1 MCLSS
6 RKMESS
12 SAQALFERWF
22 LRHYPEE
29 VRRDYHRAIG
39 TDANPANNPSIAAH
53 LTEAA
58 ELFARNAPA
67 LLGTELTFDGAGV
80 ARLAKALDR
89 DRRDRWLSQSTPE
102 DPTNVF
108 FNAVIHG
115 AIFVGECAVR
125 AHGCRWSARNP
136 LWESRV
142 ERFVRDKE
150 SRKAIG
156 PFSPFQWVLK
166 HLDDREI
173 AESRL
178 ADRFRVHV
186 EFATADVESYPQVV
200 SVSKLP
206 KLDGGK
212 SPIDYDL
219 LVKYLHKHL
228 AAITDLGPLFPSI
241 TEFQSIGYRSLGFEV
256 FHEGRVI
263 AMHSLFTPPD
273 ADPHES
279 TSTVDVYWLTAQG
292 AQRIDRIPCAAHPP
306 YFARKTGDVLEVT
319 TASNNKPRTHRIGY
333 RGHG

>member
-1 MCLSS
+1 MGDVRILA
-6 RKMESS
+6 RVMDSS

-22 LRHYPEE
+22 LRHYPEDA
-29 VRRDYHRAIG
+29 RRDYHRAVD

-53 LTEAA
+53 LTDAA
-58 ELFARNAPA
+58 ELFVRNAPA

-89 DRRDRWLSQSTPE
+89 ERRDRWIAQSRPE
-102 DPTNVF
+102 DPGNVL

-115 AIFVGECAVR
+115 AIFIGECAVR
-125 AHGCRWSARNP
+125 AHGCQWSTRNP

-142 ERFVRDKE
+142 ERFVRDRE
-150 SRKAIG
+150 TRKPIG
-156 PFSPFQWVLK
+156 PFSPFQWLLK

-186 EFATADVESYPQVV
+186 EFATADVESYPKIVTAQ
-200 SVSKLP
+200 KLP
-206 KLDGGK
+206 KLDGGQ
-212 SPIDYDL
+212 YDL
-219 LVKYLHKHL
+219 LVKFLHRHVPTL
-228 AAITDLGPLFPSI
+228 SDLGPLFPSI
-241 TEFQSIGYRSLGFEV
+241 TEFQAINYRSLGFEV
-256 FHEGRVI
+256 FHDGRVL
-263 AMHSLFTPPD
+263 AMHALFTPPD

-279 TSTVDVYWLTAQG
+279 TSTVDVYWLTAEG

-319 TASNNKPRTHRIGY
+319 VASNGKPHTHRIGY